1 MYNILFLLL
10 IEVYYNFKYVVID
23 LLIWNSYLLLFVFY
37 YCFVGLGS
45 FLLGVISVVL
55 FWLFWRLVW
64 FCLKIFFLSEGN
76 EILYKLLRVF

>member
-23 LLIWNSYLLLFVFY
+23 LLIWNSYSLLFVFY
-37 YCFVGLGS
+37 RCFVGLGS

-64 FCLKIFFLSEGN
+64 FCLKIFFLREDN
-76 EILYKLLRVF
+76 EILFL

>member
-1 MYNILFLLL
+1 MYNVLFLLL

-23 LLIWNSYLLLFVFY
+23 LLIWNSYLLLLVFY

-64 FCLKIFFLSEGN
+64 FCLKIFFLREDN
-76 EILYKLLRVF
+76 EILFS

>member
-23 LLIWNSYLLLFVFY
+23 LLIWNSYLLLLVFY

-64 FCLKIFFLSEGN
+64 FCLKIFFLREDN
-76 EILYKLLRVF
+76 EILFS

>member
-1 MYNILFLLL
+1 MYNVLFLLL

-23 LLIWNSYLLLFVFY
+23 LLIWNSYLLLLVFY

-64 FCLKIFFLSEGN
+64 FCLKIFFLREDN
-76 EILYKLLRVF
+76 EILFL

>member
-23 LLIWNSYLLLFVFY
+23 LLIWNSLLLLFVFY
-37 YCFVGLGS
+37 RCFVGLGS

-64 FCLKIFFLSEGN
+64 FCLKIFFLREDN
-76 EILYKLLRVF
+76 EILFL

>member
-37 YCFVGLGS
+37 YCFVGLGL

-64 FCLKIFFLSEGN
+64 FCLKIFFLREDN
-76 EILYKLLRVF
+76 EILFS